1 MTLVLEHLIVL
12 ELQSVDQRFIE
23 TLLIVEKIQEDEQ
36 IIN

>member
-23 TLLIVEKIQEDEQ
+23 NLLIVEKIQEDEQ